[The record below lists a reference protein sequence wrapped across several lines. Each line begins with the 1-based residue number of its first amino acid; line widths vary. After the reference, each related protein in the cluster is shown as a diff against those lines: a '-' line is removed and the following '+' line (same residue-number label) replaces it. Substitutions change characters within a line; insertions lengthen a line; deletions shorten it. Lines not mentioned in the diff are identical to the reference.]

1 MKSEGLHQ
9 SATSKESL
17 RSLGKDMLTAGIMT
31 GVMNGTGFG
40 NVAEKARLGGVAGR
54 NQAIFERV
62 LLRTGVNTAIKGG
75 NIGDN
80 FKGEAL
86 RGALAV
92 GQGYIGD
99 IGQRYGLSEGDAA
112 KVMMHSALGGTY
124 ALASKGNVAIG
135 MLAGGMGEALSGL
148 SSSPAHEF
156 SGTGESG
163 TGLSNLYIIR

>member
-1 MKSEGLHQ
+1 M
-9 SATSKESL
+9 
-17 RSLGKDMLTAGIMT
+17 RSLGKDMLTAGITT

-40 NVAEKARLGGVAGR
+40 NVAEKARLSGVAGR

-75 NIGDN
+75 SLREN

-99 IGQRYGLSEGDAA
+99 IGRRYGLSEGGVA
-112 KVMMHSALGGTY
+112 KVMMHSVLGGT
-124 ALASKGNVAIG
+124 
-135 MLAGGMGEALSGL
+135 SGQL
-148 SSSPAHEF
+148 HEI
-156 SGTGESG
+156 SD
-163 TGLSNLYIIR
+163 LKIC